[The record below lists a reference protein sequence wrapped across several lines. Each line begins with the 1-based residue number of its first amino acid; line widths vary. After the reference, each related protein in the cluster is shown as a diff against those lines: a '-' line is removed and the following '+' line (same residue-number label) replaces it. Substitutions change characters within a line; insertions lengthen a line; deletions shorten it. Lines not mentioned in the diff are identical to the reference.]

1 MTEAVLL
8 SERAHH
14 RKQYSCC
21 LMEQLA
27 SRCGSLGI
35 FACSQGWDARDFSA
49 GLTSVWWQLQF
60 CEADENQ
67 QPKRT
72 CLFMK
77 WLLWDHIPGS
87 ATCLGR

>member
-49 GLTSVWWQLQF
+49 GL
-60 CEADENQ
+60 
-67 QPKRT
+67 
-72 CLFMK
+72 
-77 WLLWDHIPGS
+77 
-87 ATCLGR
+87 